1 MAFFLAH
8 AAAALGIPAK
18 PSYFTQRVDHFS
30 TSAATYQ
37 QRFYLNETVFGG
49 AGHPILFIIGGE
61 GAVPPTTGFFYPFI
75 VDILAP
81 KFKALVVEPEH
92 RFYGTSLPD
101 YNVSALQLLTPQQ
114 ALADAATLILA
125 MQKRYNCGAHGT
137 PTYCPVITIGGSY
150 PGWLSAMMRLRYP
163 GVVDG
168 AYAASAPMNFYAQH
182 VDQYA
187 YYKVITDS
195 AEKAASGCA
204 NAVRTA
210 MRLIAETSD
219 IPTLSQK
226 LRLCSPLPSYMA
238 SSPAATQIELVM
250 IIAVAFAGLNMGNY
264 PPGPS
269 SRLTKACGTFL
280 DGAKSG
286 TEAALWEALKTFLG
300 GYGGARFRQGHG
312 LVLEPSS
319 PSSSCFNVSTRLPAT
334 PAGGGFGTF
343 SCGDWSGCGYG
354 ENGLSCVPASTH
366 AHAKRTPSSPF
377 PAAPSFLSWRQK
389 QCVRHT
395 AYLRRRTLVW
405 TPQSKAQ
412 DPLS

>member
-61 GAVPPTTGFFYPFI
+61 GTVPPTTGFFYPFI

-168 AYAASAPMNFYAQH
+168 AYAASARSWRDAQSS
-182 VDQYA
+182 
-187 YYKVITDS
+187 IS
-195 AEKAASGCA
+195 RWISRCG
-204 NAVRTA
+204 RFW
-210 MRLIAETSD
+210 LIAAVIESMNSALATNRGRAD
-219 IPTLSQK
+219 AIAPH
-226 LRLCSPLPSYMA
+226 RA
-238 SSPAATQIELVM
+238 S
-250 IIAVAFAGLNMGNY
+250 
-264 PPGPS
+264 
-269 SRLTKACGTFL
+269 
-280 DGAKSG
+280 
-286 TEAALWEALKTFLG
+286 
-300 GYGGARFRQGHG
+300 
-312 LVLEPSS
+312 
-319 PSSSCFNVSTRLPAT
+319 VSVTAPH
-334 PAGGGFGTF
+334 
-343 SCGDWSGCGYG
+343 W
-354 ENGLSCVPASTH
+354 AS
-366 AHAKRTPSSPF
+366 
-377 PAAPSFLSWRQK
+377 
-389 QCVRHT
+389 
-395 AYLRRRTLVW
+395 
-405 TPQSKAQ
+405 
-412 DPLS
+412 